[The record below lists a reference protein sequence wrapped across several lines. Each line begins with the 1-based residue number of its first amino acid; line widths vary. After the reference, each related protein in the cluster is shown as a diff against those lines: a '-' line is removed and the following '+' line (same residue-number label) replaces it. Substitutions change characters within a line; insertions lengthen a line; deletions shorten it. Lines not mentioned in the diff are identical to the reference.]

1 MPSLPKAVWELA
13 KQLGS
18 SKSSLEATA
27 WLRSSLEQLEAIG
40 SDAVG
45 VGVAMTTPC
54 FFARHQP
61 VVYVIEAQ
69 LSESPRPQHPALC
82 QCYRLRTFW
91 QPWEPY

>member
-1 MPSLPKAVWELA
+1 MASEAISKRHAAMPSLPKAV
-13 KQLGS
+13 
-18 SKSSLEATA
+18 LEAKT
-27 WLRSSLEQLEAIG
+27 WLPEAVWSDWKRSEAMPSLP
-40 SDAVG
+40 
-45 VGVAMTTPC
+45 VAMTTPC

-82 QCYRLRTFW
+82 RCYRLRTFW